1 MGFEGEFVSL
11 RFGTDGVRGDTRTV
25 LSAAA
30 VAALGRAG
38 AEVLGPQGFA
48 VGRDT
53 RASSPEFAAAVH
65 RGVAAAGGH
74 SDDLGVV
81 ATPVVARW
89 CHDYG
94 VAGAVVSA
102 SHNPWHDNGVKF
114 FAAGGLKL
122 SEDAQQQIQDRF
134 DQYLDMEYLDA
145 RSVDVDSTAAPDWVD
160 QHTVDQHT
168 VDQHSVDRH
177 SVDRHSVVQHR
188 VDRHSEA
195 VERHL
200 SAVVD
205 SLEGR
210 TLEGLKVVADLAN
223 GAATTTAAL
232 ALTRLGAELT
242 VIHDSPD
249 GHNINDGCG
258 STDLTSLQQTV
269 VERRADA
276 GLGFDGDADR
286 LLAVDADGTLVD
298 GDQIIA
304 ICALD
309 RHERQVLTDNAVVVT
324 AMTNLGFRLAM
335 DAAGIEVVE
344 TRVGDRYVLEALSAR
359 GLSLG
364 GEQSG
369 HVIFLDLATTGDG
382 LLTAV
387 QLLDI
392 VVRRNTSLA
401 GLATGAMT
409 RLPQVLSNVAVS
421 TPISEGEAQLLD
433 HRCAP
438 LIDAAMARLAG
449 RGRILIRPSGT
460 EPLVRVM
467 VEADTIAEA
476 QMEADA
482 LAIAVAHMLA

>member
-1 MGFEGEFVSL
+1 MSL

-38 AEVLGPQGFA
+38 AEVLGPRGFA

-53 RASSPEFAAAVH
+53 RASSPQFAAAVH
-65 RGVAAAGGH
+65 SGVAAAGGR
-74 SDDLGVV
+74 SVDLGVV

-89 CHDYG
+89 CHDHG

-114 FAAGGLKL
+114 FVPGGLKL
-122 SEDAQQQIQDRF
+122 SAEAQQKIQDRF
-134 DQYLDMEYLDA
+134 DHHLDA
-145 RSVDVDSTAAPDWVD
+145 QSVDTGRSGA
-160 QHTVDQHT
+160 QHWT
-168 VDQHSVDRH
+168 
-177 SVDRHSVVQHR
+177 
-188 VDRHSEA
+188 DRHSEA

-200 SAVVD
+200 DAVVE

-210 TLEGLKVVADLAN
+210 NLAGLNVVADLAN
-223 GAATTTAAL
+223 GAATTTAERTL
-232 ALTRLGAELT
+232 SGLGAQVT

-249 GHNINDGCG
+249 GHNINEGCG
-258 STDLTSLQQTV
+258 STDLASLAQTV
-269 VERRADA
+269 VEQRADA

-286 LLAVDADGTLVD
+286 VLAVAADGALVD

-304 ICALD
+304 VCALD
-309 RHERQVLTDNAVVVT
+309 RQQRNVLTENAVVVT
-324 AMTNLGFRLAM
+324 AMANLGFRLAM

-344 TRVGDRYVLEALSAR
+344 TRVGDRYVLEELNSR

-369 HVIFLDLATTGDG
+369 HVIFRDLATTGDG

-387 QLLDI
+387 QLLD
-392 VVRRNTSLA
+392 VVARRNTSLA
-401 GLATGAMT
+401 DLAAQAMT

-421 TPISEGEAQLLD
+421 TPISGDGAKLLED
-433 HRCAP
+433 QCAP
-438 LIDAAMARLAG
+438 LIDAATARLVG

-460 EPLVRVM
+460 EPVVRVM
-467 VEADTIAEA
+467 VEAETIAEA
-476 QMEADA
+476 QMEADG
-482 LAIAVAHMLA
+482 LAIAVARLLA

>member
-1 MGFEGEFVSL
+1 MSL

-25 LSAAA
+25 LSAVA

-38 AEVLGPQGFA
+38 AEVLGPRGFA

-53 RASSPEFAAAVH
+53 RASSPQFAAAVH
-65 RGVAAAGGH
+65 SGVAAAGGH
-74 SDDLGVV
+74 SVDLGVV

-89 CHDYG
+89 CHDHG

-114 FAAGGLKL
+114 FAPGGLKL
-122 SEDAQQQIQDRF
+122 SVEAQQKIQDRF
-134 DQYLDMEYLDA
+134 DHHLDA
-145 RSVDVDSTAAPDWVD
+145 QSVGVGRSEVDGQSNDG
-160 QHTVDQHT
+160 QI
-168 VDQHSVDRH
+168 
-177 SVDRHSVVQHR
+177 

-200 SAVVD
+200 DAVVE

-210 TLEGLKVVADLAN
+210 TLAGLTVVADLAN
-223 GAATTTAAL
+223 GAATTTAERAL
-232 ALTRLGAELT
+232 SGLGAQVT

-249 GHNINDGCG
+249 GRNINEGCG
-258 STDLTSLQQTV
+258 STDLASLAQTV

-286 LLAVDADGTLVD
+286 VLAVDPEGALVD
-298 GDQIIA
+298 GDQIVA
-304 ICALD
+304 VCALD
-309 RHERQVLTDNAVVVT
+309 RQQRNALTDNAVVVT
-324 AMTNLGFRLAM
+324 EMTNLGFRLAM

-344 TRVGDRYVLEALSAR
+344 TRVGDRYVLEELNSR

-369 HVIFLDLATTGDG
+369 HVIFRDLATTGDG

-387 QLLDI
+387 QLLD
-392 VVRRNTSLA
+392 VVARRNTSLA
-401 GLATGAMT
+401 DLAAQAMT

-421 TPISEGEAQLLD
+421 TPISGDGAKLLED
-433 HRCAP
+433 QCAP
-438 LIDAAMARLAG
+438 LIDAATARLLG
-449 RGRILIRPSGT
+449 KGRILIRPSGT
-460 EPLVRVM
+460 EPVVRVM
-467 VEADTIAEA
+467 VEAETIAEA
-476 QMEADA
+476 QLEADG
-482 LAIAVAHMLA
+482 LAIAVAHLLA

>member
-1 MGFEGEFVSL
+1 MSL

-30 VAALGRAG
+30 VVALGRAG
-38 AEVLGPQGFA
+38 AEILGPDRFA

-65 RGVAAAGGH
+65 SGVAAAGGK

-89 CHDYG
+89 CHDHG

-114 FAAGGLKL
+114 FAPGGLKL
-122 SEDAQQQIQDRF
+122 SAHTQQQIQDRF
-134 DQYLDMEYLDA
+134 DHHLDTQPVDA
-145 RSVDVDSTAAPDWVD
+145 DLSEAQAPVE
-160 QHTVDQHT
+160 
-168 VDQHSVDRH
+168 
-177 SVDRHSVVQHR
+177 QHR
-188 VDRHSEA
+188 DRHSEA

-200 SAVVD
+200 DAVAD

-210 TLEGLKVVADLAN
+210 TLAGLKVVADLAN
-223 GAATTTAAL
+223 GAATTTAGRAL
-232 ALTRLGAELT
+232 SRLGAQLS

-249 GHNINDGCG
+249 GRNINDGCG
-258 STDLTSLQQTV
+258 STDLASLQRTV
-269 VERRADA
+269 VEQQADV

-286 LLAVDADGTLVD
+286 VLAVDADGALVD

-309 RHERQVLTDNAVVVT
+309 RHQRKVLTDNAVVVT

-369 HVIFLDLATTGDG
+369 HVIFRDLATTGDG

-387 QLLDI
+387 QLLDV
-392 VVRRNTSLA
+392 VVRRNT
-401 GLATGAMT
+401 GLAELAAEAMT
-409 RLPQVLSNVAVS
+409 RLPQVLSNVAVP
-421 TPISEGEAQLLD
+421 TPISDHEAQQLED
-433 HRCAP
+433 HCEP

-449 RGRILIRPSGT
+449 KGRILIRPSGT
-460 EPLVRVM
+460 EPVVRVM
-467 VEADTIAEA
+467 VEAETIAEA

-482 LAIAVAHMLA
+482 LAIAVTHLLT

>member
-1 MGFEGEFVSL
+1 MSL

-25 LSAAA
+25 LRAAA

-53 RASSPEFAAAVH
+53 RVSGPDFAAAVH
-65 RGVAAAGGH
+65 SGVAAAGGR

-134 DQYLDMEYLDA
+134 DQYLDTEYLDT
-145 RSVDVDSTAAPDWVD
+145 RSVDADGATARGR
-160 QHTVDQHT
+160 
-168 VDQHSVDRH
+168 VDRH
-177 SVDRHSVVQHR
+177 SVDRHWVDQHS

-200 SAVVD
+200 NAVVD

-210 TLEGLKVVADLAN
+210 ALGGLKVVADLAN
-223 GAATTTAAL
+223 GAATTTAER
-232 ALTRLGAELT
+232 ALTRLGAEVT

-258 STDLTSLQQTV
+258 STDLRSLQDAV
-269 VERRADA
+269 VERRADV

-286 LLAVDADGTLVD
+286 VLAVDAHGELVD

-309 RHERQVLTDNAVVVT
+309 RHRRQILTDNTVVVT

-344 TRVGDRYVLEALSAR
+344 TRVGDRYVLEALNAK

-369 HVIFLDLATTGDG
+369 HVIFRDLATTGDG

-387 QLLDI
+387 QLLDV

-401 GLATGAMT
+401 GLATEAMT

-421 TPISEGEAQLLD
+421 TPISEGDARLLD
-433 HRCAP
+433 RDCAP
-438 LIDAAMARLAG
+438 LIEAAMARLVG
-449 RGRILIRPSGT
+449 KGRILIRPSGT

-467 VEADTIAEA
+467 VEAETIAEA

-482 LAIAVAHMLA
+482 LAIAVEHLLA

>member
-1 MGFEGEFVSL
+1 MSL

-25 LSAAA
+25 LNADA

-38 AEVLGPQGFA
+38 AEVLGAQGFA

-53 RASSPEFAAAVH
+53 RVSSPDLAAAIH
-65 RGVAAAGGH
+65 RGVAAADGH
-74 SDDLGVV
+74 SADLGVV

-89 CHDYG
+89 CHDNE

-114 FAAGGLKL
+114 FAVGGLKL
-122 SEDAQQQIQDRF
+122 TEDAQQQIQQRF
-134 DQYLDMEYLDA
+134 DHAQ
-145 RSVDVDSTAAPDWVD
+145 SVDADGTAAKGAW
-160 QHTVDQHT
+160 
-168 VDQHSVDRH
+168 
-177 SVDRHSVVQHR
+177 

-210 TLEGLKVVADLAN
+210 TLKGLKVVADLAN
-223 GAATTTAAL
+223 GAATTIAER
-232 ALTRLGAELT
+232 ALTQLGAELT

-286 LLAVDADGTLVD
+286 VLAVDGNGALVD

-309 RHERQVLTDNAVVVT
+309 RQERQILTDNAVVVT

-344 TRVGDRYVLEALSAR
+344 TRVGDRYVLEALNTR

-369 HVIFLDLATTGDG
+369 HVIFRDLATTGDG

-387 QLLDI
+387 QLLDV
-392 VVRRNTSLA
+392 VVRRNASLA
-401 GLATGAMT
+401 DLAAKAMT

-421 TPISEGEAQLLD
+421 ALISDREAQLLD
-433 HRCAP
+433 RHCTP
-438 LIDAAMARLAG
+438 LIEAAKARLAG
-449 RGRILIRPSGT
+449 KGRVLIRPSGT

-467 VEADTIAEA
+467 VEAETIAEA

-482 LAIAVAHMLA
+482 LADAVALLLT

>member
-1 MGFEGEFVSL
+1 MSL

-53 RASSPEFAAAVH
+53 RASGPDFAAAVH
-65 RGVAAAGGH
+65 SGVAAAGGR

-134 DQYLDMEYLDA
+134 DQYLDT
-145 RSVDVDSTAAPDWVD
+145 RSVDADGTAA
-160 QHTVDQHT
+160 QHS
-168 VDQHSVDRH
+168 VDQHS
-177 SVDRHSVVQHR
+177 

-200 SAVVD
+200 NAVVD

-210 TLEGLKVVADLAN
+210 TLGRLKVVADLAN
-223 GAATTTAAL
+223 GAATTTAAR

-258 STDLTSLQQTV
+258 STDLGSLQDTV
-269 VERRADA
+269 VERRADV

-286 LLAVDADGTLVD
+286 VLAVDAGGELVD

-309 RHERQVLTDNAVVVT
+309 RHRRQILTDNAVVVT

-344 TRVGDRYVLEALSAR
+344 TRVGDRYVLEALNAR

-369 HVIFLDLATTGDG
+369 HVIFRDLATTGDG

-387 QLLDI
+387 QLLDV
-392 VVRRNTSLA
+392 VVRRNT
-401 GLATGAMT
+401 GLAELATEAMT

-421 TPISEGEAQLLD
+421 TPISEGDARLLD
-433 HRCAP
+433 RHCAP
-438 LIDAAMARLAG
+438 LIDAAMARLVG
-449 RGRILIRPSGT
+449 KGRILIRPSGT

-467 VEADTIAEA
+467 VEAETVAEA

-482 LAIAVAHMLA
+482 LAGAVELLLS

>member
-1 MGFEGEFVSL
+1 MSL

-25 LSAAA
+25 LNANA

-38 AEVLGPQGFA
+38 AEVLGAQGFA

-53 RASSPEFAAAVH
+53 RVSGPELAAAIH

-74 SDDLGVV
+74 SADLGVV
-81 ATPVVARW
+81 ATPGVARW
-89 CHDYG
+89 CHDNE

-122 SEDAQQQIQDRF
+122 TEDSQQQIQKRF
-134 DQYLDMEYLDA
+134 DHYLNA
-145 RSVDVDSTAAPDWVD
+145 QSVDADGTAAIRAW
-160 QHTVDQHT
+160 
-168 VDQHSVDRH
+168 
-177 SVDRHSVVQHR
+177 

-210 TLEGLKVVADLAN
+210 TLGGLKVVADLAN
-223 GAATTTAAL
+223 GAATTIAAR
-232 ALTRLGAELT
+232 ALTQLGAELT

-269 VERRADA
+269 VERCADA

-286 LLAVDADGTLVD
+286 VLAVDGNGALLD

-335 DAAGIEVVE
+335 DTAGIEVVD
-344 TRVGDRYVLEALSAR
+344 TKVGDRYVLEALNAR

-369 HVIFLDLATTGDG
+369 HVIFRDLATTGDG

-387 QLLDI
+387 QLLD
-392 VVRRNTSLA
+392 VLVRRNASLA
-401 GLATGAMT
+401 DLAAKAMT
-409 RLPQVLSNVAVS
+409 RLPQVLSNVAV
-421 TPISEGEAQLLD
+421 TKLISDHEAQLLD
-433 HRCAP
+433 RQCAP
-438 LIDAAMARLAG
+438 LIDAAMARLAQK
-449 RGRILIRPSGT
+449 GRILIRASGT

-467 VEADTIAEA
+467 VEAETIAEA

-482 LAIAVAHMLA
+482 LSNAVALLLS

>member
-1 MGFEGEFVSL
+1 MSL

-25 LSAAA
+25 LRAAA

-53 RASSPEFAAAVH
+53 RASSPDFAAAVH

-81 ATPVVARW
+81 PTPVVARW
-89 CHDYG
+89 CHDFG

-114 FAAGGLKL
+114 FASGGLKL

-134 DQYLDMEYLDA
+134 DQYLDTEYLDT
-145 RSVDVDSTAAPDWVD
+145 RSVDADGATARGRI
-160 QHTVDQHT
+160 
-168 VDQHSVDRH
+168 DQHSVDQH
-177 SVDRHSVVQHR
+177 SLDRHRVDQHWVDQHS

-200 SAVVD
+200 NAVVD
-205 SLEGR
+205 SLEGH
-210 TLEGLKVVADLAN
+210 TLGGLKVVADLAN
-223 GAATTTAAL
+223 GAATTTAER
-232 ALTRLGAELT
+232 ALTRLGAQLT

-258 STDLTSLQQTV
+258 STDLRSLQDTV
-269 VERRADA
+269 VERRADV

-286 LLAVDADGTLVD
+286 VLAVDADGELVD

-309 RHERQVLTDNAVVVT
+309 RHRRQILTDHAVVVT

-344 TRVGDRYVLEALSAR
+344 TRVGDRYVLEALNAL

-369 HVIFLDLATTGDG
+369 HVIFRDLATTGDG

-387 QLLDI
+387 QLLDV
-392 VVRRNTSLA
+392 VVRRNT
-401 GLATGAMT
+401 GLAELAAEAMT
-409 RLPQVLSNVAVS
+409 RLPQVLSNVEVS
-421 TPISEGEAQLLD
+421 TPISEGDALLLD
-433 HRCAP
+433 HDCAP

-449 RGRILIRPSGT
+449 KGRILIRPSGT

-467 VEADTIAEA
+467 VEAETIAEA

-482 LAIAVAHMLA
+482 LAIAVEHLLA

>member
-1 MGFEGEFVSL
+1 MSL

-25 LSAAA
+25 LSADA

-38 AEVLGPQGFA
+38 AEVLGPDSFA

-53 RASSPEFAAAVH
+53 RASSPDLAAALH

-81 ATPVVARW
+81 PTPVVARW

-114 FAAGGLKL
+114 FASGGLKL
-122 SEDAQQQIQDRF
+122 SEDAQQQIQERF
-134 DQYLDMEYLDA
+134 DHYLDTEHLDTQSDGA
-145 RSVDVDSTAAPDWVD
+145 DGAGVHQWIYQHNGDQHNTDRHSGDRHNEAVD
-160 QHTVDQHT
+160 QHNT
-168 VDQHSVDRH
+168 DQHSGDQHSGDRH
-177 SVDRHSVVQHR
+177 N
-188 VDRHSEA
+188 EA

-200 SAVVD
+200 RAVVD

-210 TLEGLKVVADLAN
+210 TLRGLKVVADLAN
-223 GAATTTAAL
+223 GAATTTAER
-232 ALTRLGAELT
+232 ALTRLGVQLT

-286 LLAVDADGTLVD
+286 VLAVDANGTLVD

-309 RHERQVLTDNAVVVT
+309 RHQRQVLTDNTVVVT

-335 DAAGIEVVE
+335 DAAGIDVVE
-344 TRVGDRYVLEALSAR
+344 TRVGDRYVLEALNAR

-369 HVIFLDLATTGDG
+369 HVIFRDLATTGDG
-382 LLTAV
+382 LLTAA
-387 QLLDI
+387 QLLDV
-392 VVRRNTSLA
+392 VVRRNTDLA
-401 GLATGAMT
+401 ELATEAMT

-421 TPISEGEAQLLD
+421 TPISEGDARLLD
-433 HRCAP
+433 RYCAP

-449 RGRILIRPSGT
+449 KGRILIRPSGT

-467 VEADTIAEA
+467 VEAETIAEA

-482 LAIAVAHMLA
+482 LATAVALLLS

>member
-1 MGFEGEFVSL
+1 MSL

-25 LSAAA
+25 LCAAA
-30 VAALGRAG
+30 VEALSRAG

-74 SDDLGVV
+74 SVDLGVV
-81 ATPVVARW
+81 PTPVVARW
-89 CHDYG
+89 CHDCG

-134 DQYLDMEYLDA
+134 DRYLKTGGLDTASVETEDTEA
-145 RSVDVDSTAAPDWVD
+145 RESA
-160 QHTVDQHT
+160 
-168 VDQHSVDRH
+168 DRH
-177 SVDRHSVVQHR
+177 TGDRHGVFRHG

-195 VERHL
+195 VGHHL

-210 TLEGLKVVADLAN
+210 TLGGLKVVADLAN
-223 GAATTTAAL
+223 GAATTTAER
-232 ALTRLGAELT
+232 ALTRLGAQLT

-258 STDLTSLQQTV
+258 STDLRSLQDAV

-286 LLAVDADGTLVD
+286 VLAVDADGELVD

-344 TRVGDRYVLEALSAR
+344 TRVGDRYVLEALGAR

-369 HVIFLDLATTGDG
+369 HVIFSDLATTGDG

-387 QLLDI
+387 QLLDV

-401 GLATGAMT
+401 DLVARAMT
-409 RLPQVLSNVAVS
+409 RLPQVLSNVAV
-421 TPISEGEAQLLD
+421 PKLISDHEARMLD
-433 HRCAP
+433 RQCAP

-449 RGRILIRPSGT
+449 KGRILIRPSGT

-467 VEADTIAEA
+467 VEAETIAEA

-482 LAIAVAHMLA
+482 LADAVESLLS

>member
-1 MGFEGEFVSL
+1 MSL

-30 VAALGRAG
+30 VVALGRAG
-38 AEVLGPQGFA
+38 AEILGPDRFA

-65 RGVAAAGGH
+65 SGVAAAGGQ

-89 CHDYG
+89 CHDHG

-114 FAAGGLKL
+114 FAPGGLKL
-122 SEDAQQQIQDRF
+122 SAHTQQQIQDRF
-134 DQYLDMEYLDA
+134 DHHLDTQSADTDLSEA
-145 RSVDVDSTAAPDWVD
+145 RASVEQLW
-160 QHTVDQHT
+160 
-168 VDQHSVDRH
+168 VDRH
-177 SVDRHSVVQHR
+177 W

-200 SAVVD
+200 DAVAD

-210 TLEGLKVVADLAN
+210 TLAGLKVVADLAN
-223 GAATTTAAL
+223 GAATTTAGRAL
-232 ALTRLGAELT
+232 SRLGAQLI

-249 GHNINDGCG
+249 GRNINDGCG
-258 STDLTSLQQTV
+258 STDLASLQRTV
-269 VERRADA
+269 VEQQADV

-286 LLAVDADGTLVD
+286 VLAVDADGALVD

-309 RHERQVLTDNAVVVT
+309 RHQRKVLTDNAVVVT

-369 HVIFLDLATTGDG
+369 HVIFRDLATTGDG

-387 QLLDI
+387 QLLDV
-392 VVRRNTSLA
+392 VVRRNT
-401 GLATGAMT
+401 GLAELAAEAMT
-409 RLPQVLSNVAVS
+409 RLPQVLSNVAVP
-421 TPISEGEAQLLD
+421 TPISDHEAQLLED
-433 HRCAP
+433 HCEP

-449 RGRILIRPSGT
+449 KGRILIRPSGT

-467 VEADTIAEA
+467 VEAETIAEA

-482 LAIAVAHMLA
+482 LAIAVTHLLA